1 MKENVLCD
9 FKCDNES
16 FSAFAVY
23 SIKILNV
30 NENVNKDGLKK
41 VERSNSDHL
50 LHCRQPYLETTKTL

>member
-1 MKENVLCD
+1 MFCVTL

-23 SIKILNV
+23 SIEILNE
-30 NENVNKDGLKK
+30 NANVNKDGLKR

-50 LHCRQPYLETTKTL
+50 LDCRQPYLETTETL